1 MPKLGT
7 VIRTILLTSLAT
19 MLVLQP
25 NALIA
30 AKTNAKSV
38 DILEKSQRFR
48 EEMGLDGDSK
58 TLQSLLNEERK
69 LSKYGVLLTENEEK
83 ELDARF
89 KKQKDRIPKIREY
102 INKNLKNEFA
112 GLYIDQSQ
120 GGVVKVG
127 FKKSEKEK
135 VEKLVDELKELYDED
150 IIEVYYAEH
159 TNEELNDLA
168 DKISEDRITLKKEGI
183 ELSSVSVNLPNQQI
197 DIGVTK
203 LNSKVTK
210 KLEDKYG
217 KNILHIFEEEIHK
230 AEADPDDYYRPIEA
244 GLEIEGNIR
253 ACTAAFSAQ
262 SESDPD
268 DFYVITAGH
277 CIDNIGEDWE
287 QGNSK
292 FGDVTDYQFGGS
304 IDVGLIELDEGSDD
318 ATYYLFGNGKHKL
331 ESIDDIQSFSEEE
344 VGDPVCI
351 SGAATG
357 SVTCGTIKSTNWKG
371 YIRHPD
377 GSTEYF
383 TNMRQAS
390 YSSRSGDSG
399 APVFIGGTAVGVHSA
414 SGGIYTH
421 IRYIINEFDVD
432 LLLGN

>member
-150 IIEVYYAEH
+150 MIEVYYAEH

-168 DKISEDRITLKKEGI
+168 DKISEDRITLKKRG
-183 ELSSVSVNLPNQQI
+183 
-197 DIGVTK
+197 
-203 LNSKVTK
+203 LN
-210 KLEDKYG
+210 Y
-217 KNILHIFEEEIHK
+217 H
-230 AEADPDDYYRPIEA
+230 
-244 GLEIEGNIR
+244 
-253 ACTAAFSAQ
+253 Q
-262 SESDPD
+262 
-268 DFYVITAGH
+268 
-277 CIDNIGEDWE
+277 
-287 QGNSK
+287 
-292 FGDVTDYQFGGS
+292 
-304 IDVGLIELDEGSDD
+304 
-318 ATYYLFGNGKHKL
+318 
-331 ESIDDIQSFSEEE
+331 
-344 VGDPVCI
+344 
-351 SGAATG
+351 
-357 SVTCGTIKSTNWKG
+357 
-371 YIRHPD
+371 
-377 GSTEYF
+377 
-383 TNMRQAS
+383 
-390 YSSRSGDSG
+390 
-399 APVFIGGTAVGVHSA
+399 
-414 SGGIYTH
+414 
-421 IRYIINEFDVD
+421 
-432 LLLGN
+432 